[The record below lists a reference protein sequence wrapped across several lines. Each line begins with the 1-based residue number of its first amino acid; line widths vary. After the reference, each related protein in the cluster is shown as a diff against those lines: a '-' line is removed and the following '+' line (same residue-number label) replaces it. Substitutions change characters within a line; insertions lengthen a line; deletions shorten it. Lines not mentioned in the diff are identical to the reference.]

1 MGSETKPTG
10 HAFPAARRPWHNRVP
25 VSCPG
30 IPTMSLDWTCKH
42 HADLTLKEL
51 YALLQL
57 RTEVFVVEQKC
68 PYQEVDGL
76 DLVGDTHH
84 LMAWRDGQLLAYLR
98 LLDPVRHEGQVVI
111 GRVVSS
117 SAARCRRRSASGWTP
132 RCTSRPR
139 PTCRPTTAA
148 MASSRSPRS
157 TWKTTS
163 RTSACAGPEARN
175 AADGGGRKGNQACGL
190 STPGSWASSLALFSG
205 ARMKPCCS
213 PSGPMITRLP
223 LWSTV

>member
-1 MGSETKPTG
+1 
-10 HAFPAARRPWHNRVP
+10 
-25 VSCPG
+25 
-30 IPTMSLDWTCKH
+30 MSLDWTCKH

-98 LLDPVRHEGQVVI
+98 LLDPDRHEGQVVI

-117 SAARCRRRSASGWTP
+117 SAARGQGLGHQLMERALQAAERLWLDTPVYLSAQAHLQAYYGRYGFVAVTEVYLEDDI
-132 RCTSRPR
+132 
-139 PTCRPTTAA
+139 
-148 MASSRSPRS
+148 
-157 TWKTTS
+157 